1 MARERLITKL
11 VQDNKMTKVYYHSD
25 FKEYRTKFYVD
36 GAHLTEADSFTDD
49 KTDAMDTA
57 KHWVNK

>member
-1 MARERLITKL
+1 MPRESLIKKL
-11 VQDNKMTKVYYHSD
+11 VQYNKMTKVYYHSD
-25 FKEYRTKFYVD
+25 FREYRTKFYVD
-36 GAHLTEADSFTDD
+36 GAHLTEGDSFTDD